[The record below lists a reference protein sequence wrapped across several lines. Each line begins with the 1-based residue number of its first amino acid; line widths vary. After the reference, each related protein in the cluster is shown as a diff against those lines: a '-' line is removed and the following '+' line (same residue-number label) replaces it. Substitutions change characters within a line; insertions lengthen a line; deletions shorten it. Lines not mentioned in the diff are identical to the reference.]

1 MLLDSGF
8 LNWDRRDYQKVCQ
21 ALEMYPREECENIAR
36 HVGTK
41 NAEEIEKYL
50 KVFFEKLDTL
60 NDYDNI
66 KRKLDR
72 AEAVH
77 SFKRQAPQLIK
88 QKVTAYE
95 RPVEEMVI
103 NVVQKSKYFSKEADI
118 VLLCLTHEHGYGNW
132 QKIKHALKRDTRC
145 RFDHLFMSRTVQELQ
160 KRVDILVKSL
170 EKENMTGK
178 GRFMQ
183 DHTGRAFDKRRTY
196 AGSKSASRN
205 IQAAMVNAAGSDDED
220 MAMGDREE
228 VGPNQA
234 NGNLSSHAPVDV
246 DMEAALADEARVRLG
261 GEYFFDAKA
270 EKQMSAQLA
279 GQKRTRDE
287 MVGGDEEDQD
297 MDFEAIEQQMDG
309 AVL

>member
-1 MLLDSGF
+1 MQDYRFFANPDRLKELIEKEFESKYSGYFQGMEHIEFTEMDATEKQVLLDSGF

-60 NDYDNI
+60 NDYENI

-145 RFDHLFMSRTVQELQ
+145 RFDHLFMSRTV
-160 KRVDILVKSL
+160 
-170 EKENMTGK
+170 
-178 GRFMQ
+178 
-183 DHTGRAFDKRRTY
+183 
-196 AGSKSASRN
+196 
-205 IQAAMVNAAGSDDED
+205 
-220 MAMGDREE
+220 
-228 VGPNQA
+228 
-234 NGNLSSHAPVDV
+234 
-246 DMEAALADEARVRLG
+246 
-261 GEYFFDAKA
+261 
-270 EKQMSAQLA
+270 
-279 GQKRTRDE
+279 
-287 MVGGDEEDQD
+287 
-297 MDFEAIEQQMDG
+297 
-309 AVL
+309 